1 MDGRLCRSHQ
11 SHEDAQM
18 SKLGDELVQSMAQ
31 ALAHAQG
38 RKSRVRTRQV
48 RIRPDDIQKARKQLG
63 LSQRQFADAFGVSAS
78 TLKKW
83 EQGQRFPTG
92 AARTLMKIIEREP
105 QAVMR
110 ALKAG

>member
-1 MDGRLCRSHQ
+1 
-11 SHEDAQM
+11 M
-18 SKLGDELVQSMAQ
+18 SKLGDELVRSMAQ
-31 ALAHAQG
+31 ALAHAKG
-38 RKSRVRTRQV
+38 RKSRVRTREV
-48 RIRPDDIQKARKQLG
+48 AIRRGDIQKARKQLG

-78 TLKKW
+78 TLRKW

-92 AARTLMKIIEREP
+92 AARTLMKIIKREP

>member
-1 MDGRLCRSHQ
+1 
-11 SHEDAQM
+11 M

-48 RIRPDDIQKARKQLG
+48 PIRPADIQKARMQLG
-63 LSQRQFADAFGVSAS
+63 LSQSQFADAFGVSAS

-83 EQGQRFPTG
+83 EQGQRLPTG

-105 QAVMR
+105 QAVLR
-110 ALKAG
+110 ALKAD

>member
-1 MDGRLCRSHQ
+1 
-11 SHEDAQM
+11 M

-31 ALAHAQG
+31 ALAHAEG
-38 RKSRVRTRQV
+38 RKSRVRTRRV
-48 RIRPDDIQKARKQLG
+48 PIRPADIQKARKQLG
-63 LSQRQFADAFGVSAS
+63 LSQSQFADAFGVSAS

-92 AARTLMKIIEREP
+92 AARTLMKIIKREP
-105 QAVMR
+105 EAVLR

>member
-1 MDGRLCRSHQ
+1 
-11 SHEDAQM
+11 M

-38 RKSRVRTRQV
+38 RKTRVRTRQV
-48 RIRPDDIQKARKQLG
+48 SIRPDDIQKARKQLG

-83 EQGQRFPTG
+83 EQGQRLPTG
-92 AARTLMKIIEREP
+92 AARTLMKIIAREP

>member
-1 MDGRLCRSHQ
+1 
-11 SHEDAQM
+11 M

-48 RIRPDDIQKARKQLG
+48 PIRPADIQKARKQLG
-63 LSQRQFADAFGVSAS
+63 LSQSQFADAFGVSAS

-83 EQGQRFPTG
+83 EQGQRFPNG
-92 AARTLMKIIEREP
+92 
-105 QAVMR
+105 
-110 ALKAG
+110 GG

>member
-1 MDGRLCRSHQ
+1 
-11 SHEDAQM
+11 M

-31 ALAHAQG
+31 ALAHAKA

-48 RIRPDDIQKARKQLG
+48 AIRPGDIQKARKQLG
-63 LSQRQFADAFGVSAS
+63 LSQTQFADAFGVSAS

-83 EQGQRFPTG
+83 EQGRRFPTG

-110 ALKAG
+110 ALKVR